1 MKASIVT
8 IGDEI
13 LIGQIINTNSAWIA
27 LRLNSIGIKV
37 HRMLSIGDSREEII
51 RCLDQEFASVDLIIT
66 TGGLGPT
73 SDDITKQT
81 LTEYFGTHL
90 VFNSEA
96 YKDVEAF
103 FTARGLPLTEAN
115 RQQAMLPENAL
126 SLPNPEGTARGMWFT
141 DGNRQLI
148 SLPGVPFEME
158 VIMEN
163 EVLPRLERMYASGA
177 LVHRTVMTAGIGES
191 FLADKIAEWEKNLPP
206 HFKLAYLPSP
216 GVVRLRLSASGY
228 DAAALNAEVN
238 NLVEELQKII
248 PEYIFSLED
257 EPLPKAIGRM
267 LLARKA
273 TLCTAES
280 CTGGYIAHLITTI
293 PGSSQYYK
301 GSVVSYA
308 NEIKENLLG
317 VSNNLL
323 HEYGAVSRPVVEAM
337 AAGARNLLKTDYA
350 IAVSGIAGPDGG
362 TVEKP
367 VGLTWIA
374 IAGPEGIVSTEFRLG
389 NRRERN
395 IQRAAVA
402 ALNEL
407 RKIIQ

>member
-1 MKASIVT
+1 
-8 IGDEI
+8 
-13 LIGQIINTNSAWIA
+13 
-27 LRLNSIGIKV
+27 
-37 HRMLSIGDSREEII
+37 
-51 RCLDQEFASVDLIIT
+51 
-66 TGGLGPT
+66 
-73 SDDITKQT
+73 
-81 LTEYFGTHL
+81 
-90 VFNSEA
+90 
-96 YKDVEAF
+96 
-103 FTARGLPLTEAN
+103 
-115 RQQAMLPENAL
+115 
-126 SLPNPEGTARGMWFT
+126 
-141 DGNRQLI
+141 
-148 SLPGVPFEME
+148 
-158 VIMEN
+158 
-163 EVLPRLERMYASGA
+163 
-177 LVHRTVMTAGIGES
+177 MTAGIGES

>member
-1 MKASIVT
+1 
-8 IGDEI
+8 
-13 LIGQIINTNSAWIA
+13 
-27 LRLNSIGIKV
+27 
-37 HRMLSIGDSREEII
+37 
-51 RCLDQEFASVDLIIT
+51 
-66 TGGLGPT
+66 
-73 SDDITKQT
+73 
-81 LTEYFGTHL
+81 
-90 VFNSEA
+90 
-96 YKDVEAF
+96 
-103 FTARGLPLTEAN
+103 
-115 RQQAMLPENAL
+115 
-126 SLPNPEGTARGMWFT
+126 MWFT

-148 SLPGVPFEME
+148 SLPGVPFRME

-350 IAVSGIAGPDGG
+350 IAVSGIAGLMEEPS
-362 TVEKP
+362 K
-367 VGLTWIA
+367 
-374 IAGPEGIVSTEFRLG
+374 
-389 NRRERN
+389 NRW
-395 IQRAAVA
+395 V
-402 ALNEL
+402 LPG
-407 RKIIQ
+407 